1 MPGRKKS
8 GTVPLL
14 KVFILLGLIALLV
27 GRFSLQRSHEQYP
40 PLPRSVDVIVL
51 GNGITGAAAA
61 LSAAETGVDVFYL
74 YQDEPGKGGF
84 PAFSPAFWVSGAPVQ
99 QAAELNYP
107 AETMADAIYRR
118 TQETGDIKLILSFSE
133 RSSSSLAWLET
144 LTGVPF
150 SVFAEPEINPGL
162 LLPQRGEAAEFVA
175 QSLMEQ
181 VPVRVVESS
190 SALQPIQ
197 LLIQNGRVQ
206 GLVVQA
212 ADGEQLEIFAPAIIL
227 ADGGYATNR
236 ALLEELAGI
245 SGVAP
250 RLEGGHRGTG
260 LLLAMAAGAKTSYLD
275 SVTLLPV
282 FLPAG
287 ETVTQEA
294 FPAAVVLSAI
304 GEKVVPG
311 DDLPQTILDA
321 GGRLFIIHGS
331 QTAQTLSSFSQIDDL
346 QSLAS
351 GLGLELEK
359 TAALVEELTAP
370 YFVSVVATVALTP
383 GGLVVDRQMR
393 VLAAD
398 GVVGGLYAAGEITA
412 GLHGNR
418 AISSLFFSE
427 AITTARIAGEQAAA
441 WARR

>member
-14 KVFILLGLIALLV
+14 QVLILLGLIGFLL
-27 GRFSLQRSHEQYP
+27 GRFSLQRSYEQYP

-51 GNGITGAAAA
+51 GSGITGATAA

-74 YQDEPGKGGF
+74 YQDEPDKAGF

-99 QAAELNYP
+99 QETELNYP
-107 AETMADAIYRR
+107 AETMAAAIYRR
-118 TQETGDIKLILSFSE
+118 SQETGDVNHILSFSAHT
-133 RSSSSLAWLET
+133 SSSLAWLET
-144 LTGVPF
+144 VTEVPF
-150 SVFAEPEINPGL
+150 SVFAEPESNPGL
-162 LLPQRGEAAEFVA
+162 LLPKQGEAAVFVY
-175 QSLMEQ
+175 QTLMEQ
-181 VPVRVVESS
+181 VAVSVVESS
-190 SALQPIQ
+190 SAMQPVQ
-197 LLIQNGRVQ
+197 LLIQNGQVQ
-206 GLVVQA
+206 GLVVQT
-212 ADGEQLEIFAPAIIL
+212 ADGEQLKIFAPAIIL
-227 ADGGYATNR
+227 ADGGYGSNQ

-245 SGVAP
+245 SEVTP
-250 RLEGGHRGTG
+250 RLEGGHHGTG
-260 LLLAMAAGAKTSYLD
+260 LLLAIATGAKTSYLD

-287 ETVTQEA
+287 EPVTQEA
-294 FPAAVVLSAI
+294 FPAAVVLNARR
-304 GEKVVPG
+304 EKVALG
-311 DDLPQTILDA
+311 EDLAQTILEA

-331 QTAQTLSSFSQIDDL
+331 QKPQTGRNFNQLDDL

-359 TAALVEELTAP
+359 AAALVEELTAP
-370 YFVSVVATVALTP
+370 YFVAVAATVALTP

-398 GVVGGLYAAGEITA
+398 GAVGGLYAAGEITA

-441 WARR
+441 WARK